1 MADVYMKSKFYFKRG
16 KAASWAEKNVLLGPG
31 EPGFEIDTG
40 RLKVGDGIRTWNNL
54 PYLAEN
60 EIKNEINKYFSD
72 VYGKEIQSQ
81 NDIKS
86 LFLFKFHSKV
96 NI

>member
-16 KAASWAEKNVLLGPG
+16 KATSWAEKNILLGPG

-72 VYGKEIQSQ
+72 VAYFIG
-81 NDIKS
+81 
-86 LFLFKFHSKV
+86 
-96 NI
+96 

>member
-40 RLKVGDGIRTWNNL
+40 RLKIGDGIRTWNDL

-60 EIKNEINKYFSD
+60 EIKNGIND
-72 VYGKEIQSQ
+72 VACFIG
-81 NDIKS
+81 
-86 LFLFKFHSKV
+86 
-96 NI
+96 

>member
-16 KAASWAEKNVLLGPG
+16 KATSWTEKNVLLGPG

-40 RLKVGDGIRTWNNL
+40 RLKVGDGIRTCNDL
-54 PYLAEN
+54 PYLTEN

-72 VYGKEIQSQ
+72 VAYFIG
-81 NDIKS
+81 
-86 LFLFKFHSKV
+86 
-96 NI
+96 